1 MGSFNLSSL
10 PCMENLFEDTSVDVS
25 IEVGDAAEVAEET
38 TEATEVA
45 TDVQEDTAEAS
56 DTETTTELIF
66 QHIDTLINRK
76 MYLETYGYDRRF
88 AILAAQDGIDYIQ
101 GGAPAVESV
110 NDVSSANDSYTIAA
124 LEGVGD
130 ALKSAWE
137 WIKKVLG
144 KIANWVGRFFRSVV
158 MMFSS
163 LENNI
168 IRLKKLENESTWDTD
183 RATKASG
190 DIPDFTNNDIS
201 SAITNNKDGSH
212 IFSGVTNNDDV
223 VKKLKDEYRMIISWS
238 NSDLYHENTTSAG
251 DYEANS
257 IKLNGKSVHPND
269 STPVAYGKFKTDND
283 KVKADKEATKKMID
297 ALKKVADKKT
307 SISNATDSS
316 VGSFLTTAV
325 SLCKIKTSLNNL
337 GDVAAK
343 AASTA
348 KKQAEKFSA
357 LDSNSGKVSADVSKS
372 FKKITSYLS
381 YLQSFTA
388 KYCGALI
395 KIANWLVKGAAKVL
409 GACYKKNK

>member
-25 IEVGDAAEVAEET
+25 VEVGDAAEVAEET

-56 DTETTTELIF
+56 DTETTTELLF

-88 AILAAQDGIDYIQ
+88 AMLASQDGVDYIQ

-110 NDVSSANDSYTIAA
+110 NDVSSVNDSYTIAA

-130 ALKSAWE
+130 ALKSAWD

-144 KIANWVGRFFRSVV
+144 KIANWVSRFFRSVV

-168 IRLKKLENESTWDTD
+168 IRLKKLKNESTWDND

-190 DIPDFTNNDIS
+190 DIPDVSDTDIS
-201 SAITNNKDGSH
+201 DAITNNKGGSYM
-212 IFSGVTNNDDV
+212 FRGVKTNDEV
-223 VKKLKDEYRMIISWS
+223 VAKLKDEYDTIIIWS
-238 NSDLYHENTTSAG
+238 TMDIREDNSSSYG
-251 DYEANS
+251 DYGTKND
-257 IKLNGKSVHPND
+257 KGKREMG
-269 STPVAYGKFKTDND
+269 STAVLHDDFTENKD
-283 KVKADKEATKKMID
+283 KVKKDKEATKKMID

-307 SISNATDSS
+307 SISNATDKS
-316 VGSFLTTAV
+316 VDNLLTLAV

-337 GDVAAK
+337 GNVAAK

-357 LDSNSGKVSADVSKS
+357 LNSNDGKVSVDTSKS

>member
-25 IEVGDAAEVAEET
+25 VEVGDAAEVAEET
-38 TEATEVA
+38 TEAAEVA

-56 DTETTTELIF
+56 DTETTTELLF

-88 AILAAQDGIDYIQ
+88 AMLAAQDGVDYIQ

-110 NDVSSANDSYTIAA
+110 SDVSSANDSYTIAA

-168 IRLKKLENESTWDTD
+168 IRLKKLKNERSWNTES
-183 RATKASG
+183 AEKASG
-190 DIPDFTNNDIS
+190 DVPDDNLETAMSEAISKNNADSGIVNS
-201 SAITNNKDGSH
+201 GNWGGVAADLKAA
-212 IFSGVTNNDDV
+212 FSGVKIYATSSMATGEQDKPGTIGSVLQQGANDYSDAV
-223 VKKLKDEYRMIISWS
+223 DKNKDFSKKQREAHKKIIE
-238 NSDLYHENTTSAG
+238 D
-251 DYEANS
+251 
-257 IKLNGKSVHPND
+257 
-269 STPVAYGKFKTDND
+269 
-283 KVKADKEATKKMID
+283 
-297 ALKKVADKKT
+297 LKKVADKKQ
-307 SISNATDSS
+307 SISNATDKS
-316 VGSFLTTAV
+316 VDTWLTLATKI
-325 SLCKIKTSLNNL
+325 CKEKLAIRNL
-337 GDVAAK
+337 GDSAAK
-343 AASTA
+343 DVSVA
-348 KKQAEKFSA
+348 KKQAEKYSA
-357 LDSNSGKVSADVSKS
+357 LDSNDGKISSAVT
-372 FKKITSYLS
+372 KKFRAITTLLS
-381 YLQSFTA
+381 DLQSFSA
-388 KYCGALI
+388 KFCGALV

>member
-1 MGSFNLSSL
+1 MELRMGSFNLSSL

-25 IEVGDAAEVAEET
+25 VEVGDAAEVAEET

-88 AILAAQDGIDYIQ
+88 AMLASQDGVDYIQ

-110 NDVSSANDSYTIAA
+110 NDVSSVNDSYTIAA
-124 LEGVGD
+124 LEGVGE

-168 IRLKKLENESTWDTD
+168 MRLKKLLSNSTWDTE
-183 RATKASG
+183 RAEKASG
-190 DIPDFTNNDIS
+190 DVPESRKDVEGAMNKAIADNANNNGGGIAANSWTGISKDLTTHFATIGKYALNDMGDQHDVTDTNTMHDIGS
-201 SAITNNKDGSH
+201 TNVMLNNKD
-212 IFSGVTNNDDV
+212 NL
-223 VKKLKDEYRMIISWS
+223 KKFRD
-238 NSDLYHENTTSAG
+238 
-251 DYEANS
+251 
-257 IKLNGKSVHPND
+257 
-269 STPVAYGKFKTDND
+269 
-283 KVKADKEATKKMID
+283 ATRKIGED
-297 ALKKVADKKT
+297 LKKVADKKT
-307 SISNATDSS
+307 SISNVKSGSVSDWLSLATEICNS
-316 VGSFLTTAV
+316 
-325 SLCKIKTSLNNL
+325 KTSLKNL
-337 GDVAAK
+337 GDAAAK
-343 AASTA
+343 NVGTA
-348 KKQAEKFSA
+348 KKQAEKLSMLKSNNGSVSSA
-357 LDSNSGKVSADVSKS
+357 VSKK
-372 FKKITSYLS
+372 FRAITNVLS
-381 YLQSFTA
+381 NLQSFSA
-388 KYCGALI
+388 KFCGSLV

>member
-25 IEVGDAAEVAEET
+25 VEVGDAADVAEET

-56 DTETTTELIF
+56 DTETTTELLF

-76 MYLETYGYDRRF
+76 MYLRTYGYDRRF
-88 AILAAQDGIDYIQ
+88 AMLAAQDGVDYIQ

-163 LENNI
+163 LESNI
-168 IRLKKLENESTWDTD
+168 IRLRRLEHERKWDGES
-183 RATKASG
+183 AEKASG
-190 DIPDFTNNDIS
+190 DIPDFAKGDIDKAITDNKGDSHLLSGAKSNDEVVKALKDAYNDIIRWSTLDIREGVS
-201 SAITNNKDGSH
+201 SSHGDYDGTDKDGNRSA
-212 IFSGVTNNDDV
+212 SGAV
-223 VKKLKDEYRMIISWS
+223 LYG
-238 NSDLYHENTTSAG
+238 DLEKN
-251 DYEANS
+251 
-257 IKLNGKSVHPND
+257 K
-269 STPVAYGKFKTDND
+269 D
-283 KVKADKEATKKMID
+283 KVKKDKEATKKIID
-297 ALKKVADKKT
+297 DLKKVADKKT
-307 SISNATDSS
+307 SISNATTSS
-316 VGSFLTTAV
+316 VKDFLDEAV
-325 SLCKIKTSLNNL
+325 SLCKVKTSLTNL
-337 GDVAAK
+337 GGVAAK

-348 KKQAEKFSA
+348 KRQAEKFSA
-357 LDSNSGKVSADVSKS
+357 LSNTDGRASTSVSQS
-372 FKKITSYLS
+372 FRKITSYLS

-409 GACYKKNK
+409 GSCYKSDKS

>member
-25 IEVGDAAEVAEET
+25 VEVGDAADVAEET

-56 DTETTTELIF
+56 DTETTTELLF

-88 AILAAQDGIDYIQ
+88 AMLAAQDGIDYIQ

-168 IRLKKLENESTWDTD
+168 IRLKKLLNDSTWDTE
-183 RATKASG
+183 RAEKASG
-190 DIPDFTNNDIS
+190 DVPESKSEMETAMNKAISDNADTGDKAVIEAHGWTGLSKGLIEVFTTIGKYALNDMGDSHDVKDADVMNNVDV
-201 SAITNNKDGSH
+201 ANLLLNNKDSL
-212 IFSGVTNNDDV
+212 
-223 VKKLKDEYRMIISWS
+223 KKFR
-238 NSDLYHENTTSAG
+238 
-251 DYEANS
+251 
-257 IKLNGKSVHPND
+257 D
-269 STPVAYGKFKTDND
+269 ST
-283 KVKADKEATKKMID
+283 KKIGD
-297 ALKKVADKKT
+297 ELKKVADKKT
-307 SISNATDSS
+307 SISNAKSGS
-316 VGSFLTTAV
+316 VSDWL
-325 SLCKIKTSLNNL
+325 SLAAEICNTKASIKNL
-337 GDVAAK
+337 GDAAAK
-343 AASTA
+343 NVDTA
-348 KKQAEKFSA
+348 KKQAEKFSM
-357 LDSNSGKVSADVSKS
+357 LKSNDGSVSSGVSKR
-372 FKKITSYLS
+372 FRMITNVLS
-381 YLQSFTA
+381 HMQSFSA

-409 GACYKKNK
+409 GSCYKKNKK

>member
-25 IEVGDAAEVAEET
+25 VEVGDAAEVAEET
-38 TEATEVA
+38 TEAAEVA

-56 DTETTTELIF
+56 DTETTTELLF

-88 AILAAQDGIDYIQ
+88 AMLAAQDSIDYIR

-168 IRLKKLENESTWDTD
+168 IRLKKLKSERSWDSES
-183 RATKASG
+183 AEKASG
-190 DIPDFTNNDIS
+190 DIPDDNIETAMSEAISKNKEGSRVVTSDNWATVVDNLKTGFSDIKTLTTASLANKS
-201 SAITNNKDGSH
+201 SAEAAKTYASTD
-212 IFSGVTNNDDV
+212 TYAT
-223 VKKLKDEYRMIISWS
+223 E
-238 NSDLYHENTTSAG
+238 SD
-251 DYEANS
+251 
-257 IKLNGKSVHPND
+257 K
-269 STPVAYGKFKTDND
+269 
-283 KVKADKEATKKMID
+283 DKETSKKQREAHKKIVEE
-297 ALKKVADKKT
+297 LKKAADKKQ
-307 SISNATDSS
+307 SISNATDKS
-316 VGSFLTTAV
+316 VDDWLTLATKI
-325 SLCKIKTSLNNL
+325 CKEKMALRNL
-337 GDVAAK
+337 GDSAARDV
-343 AASTA
+343 SVA
-348 KKQAEKFSA
+348 KKQAEKYSA
-357 LDSNSGKVSADVSKS
+357 LDSNDGKASSAVTKQ
-372 FKKITSYLS
+372 FRNVTRYLS
-381 YLQSFTA
+381 DLQSFSA
-388 KYCGALI
+388 KFCGALV

>member
-25 IEVGDAAEVAEET
+25 VEVGDAAEVAEET

-88 AILAAQDGIDYIQ
+88 AMLASQDGVDYIQ

-110 NDVSSANDSYTIAA
+110 NDVSSVNDSYTIAA

-130 ALKSAWE
+130 ALKSAWD

-144 KIANWVGRFFRSVV
+144 KIANWVSRFFRSVV

-168 IRLKKLENESTWDTD
+168 IRLKKLKNESTWDND

-190 DIPDFTNNDIS
+190 DIPDVSDTDIS
-201 SAITNNKDGSH
+201 DAITNNKGGSH
-212 IFSGVTNNDDV
+212 VFSGVKNNDDV
-223 VKKLKDEYRMIISWS
+223 VKKIKDEYNTIIYWATT
-238 NSDLYHENTTSAG
+238 DLREDKATASG
-251 DYEANS
+251 DYVAGSKTRKGTSNY
-257 IKLNGKSVHPND
+257 VND
-269 STPVAYGKFKTDND
+269 SDPVAYGKFKTDND

-307 SISNATDSS
+307 SISNATDNS
-316 VGSFLTTAV
+316 VDNLLTLAV

-337 GDVAAK
+337 GNVAAK

-357 LDSNSGKVSADVSKS
+357 LNSNDGKVSVDTSKS

>member
-25 IEVGDAAEVAEET
+25 VEVGDAADVAEET

-56 DTETTTELIF
+56 DTETTTELLF

-76 MYLETYGYDRRF
+76 MYLQTYGYDRRF
-88 AILAAQDGIDYIQ
+88 AMLAAQDGVDYIQ

-163 LENNI
+163 LESNI
-168 IRLKKLENESTWDTD
+168 IRLRRLEHERKWDGES
-183 RATKASG
+183 AEKASG
-190 DIPDFTNNDIS
+190 DIPDFDKGDIS
-201 SAITNNKDGSH
+201 KAITSNRSDSYM
-212 IFSGVTNNDDV
+212 FRGVKTNDEV
-223 VKKLKDEYRMIISWS
+223 VTKLKDEYDTIITWS
-238 NSDLYHENTTSAG
+238 TMDIREDNSSSYG
-251 DYEANS
+251 DYGTKNA
-257 IKLNGKSVHPND
+257 KGKREMGSAAVLHD
-269 STPVAYGKFKTDND
+269 DFTEDKD
-283 KVKADKEATKKMID
+283 KVKKDKEATKKMID
-297 ALKKVADKKT
+297 DLKKVADKKT
-307 SISNATDSS
+307 SISNATTSS
-316 VGSFLTTAV
+316 VKDFLDEAA
-325 SLCKIKTSLNNL
+325 SLCKVKTSLTNL
-337 GDVAAK
+337 GGVAAK

-348 KKQAEKFSA
+348 KRQAEKFSA
-357 LDSNSGKVSADVSKS
+357 LSNTDGRASTSVSKS
-372 FKKITSYLS
+372 FRKVTSYLS

-409 GACYKKNK
+409 GSCYKSDKS

>member
-25 IEVGDAAEVAEET
+25 VEVGDAAEVAEET
-38 TEATEVA
+38 TEATSVA

-56 DTETTTELIF
+56 DTETTTELLF

-88 AILAAQDGIDYIQ
+88 AMLAAQDGVDYIQ

-168 IRLKKLENESTWDTD
+168 IRLKKLLNDSTWDAE
-183 RATKASG
+183 RADKASG
-190 DIPDFTNNDIS
+190 DVPESKKDMEDAMNKAVSDNVSDASAAVNVTTWTGMTKHLTDIYTKIGRYALNDMGDQHNTEDTKTMHAAATTNYLLG
-201 SAITNNKDGSH
+201 NKD
-212 IFSGVTNNDDV
+212 NL
-223 VKKLKDEYRMIISWS
+223 KKFRDE
-238 NSDLYHENTTSAG
+238 A
-251 DYEANS
+251 
-257 IKLNGKSVHPND
+257 K
-269 STPVAYGKFKTDND
+269 
-283 KVKADKEATKKMID
+283 KVGED
-297 ALKKVADKKT
+297 LKKVADKKT
-307 SISNATDSS
+307 SISNAKAGS
-316 VGSFLTTAV
+316 VNEWLTLAAEICN
-325 SLCKIKTSLNNL
+325 SKTSIRNL
-337 GDVAAK
+337 GDAAAK
-343 AASTA
+343 NVGTA
-348 KKQAEKFSA
+348 KKQAEKFSM
-357 LDSNSGKVSADVSKS
+357 LKSNDGSVSSGVSKR
-372 FKKITSYLS
+372 FRTITNTLS
-381 YLQSFTA
+381 HLQSFSA
-388 KYCGALI
+388 KFCGALI

-409 GACYKKNK
+409 GSCYKKNK

>member
-25 IEVGDAAEVAEET
+25 VEVGDAAEVAEET
-38 TEATEVA
+38 TEVAEVA

-56 DTETTTELIF
+56 DTETTTELLF

-88 AILAAQDGIDYIQ
+88 AMLASQDGVDYIR

-168 IRLKKLENESTWDTD
+168 IRLKKLENESSWDSE
-183 RATKASG
+183 RAEKASG
-190 DIPDFTNNDIS
+190 DVPESKKEMENAMNK
-201 SAITNNKDGSH
+201 AITSNKKNSEFAASISNWTELSKSLAVKYKVIGDMASASIGNSNTSISLNGADDHEKLSDNKD
-212 IFSGVTNNDDV
+212 
-223 VKKLKDEYRMIISWS
+223 KLK
-238 NSDLYHENTTSAG
+238 
-251 DYEANS
+251 
-257 IKLNGKSVHPND
+257 ND
-269 STPVAYGKFKTDND
+269 R
-283 KVKADKEATKKMID
+283 EATKKIAED
-297 ALKKVADKKT
+297 LRKVAEKKT
-307 SISNATDSS
+307 SISNASSSS
-316 VGSFLTTAV
+316 VNDWLSLATDICKEKTA
-325 SLCKIKTSLNNL
+325 IRNM
-337 GDVAAK
+337 GDVAARNI
-343 AASTA
+343 SIA

-357 LDSNSGKVSADVSKS
+357 LDSTDGKASADVSKK
-372 FKKITSYLS
+372 FRTITSYLS
-381 YLQSFTA
+381 ALQSFSA
-388 KYCGALI
+388 KFCGALI

-409 GACYKKNK
+409 GACYKNKK

>member
-25 IEVGDAAEVAEET
+25 VEVGDAAEVAEET
-38 TEATEVA
+38 TEAAEVA

-56 DTETTTELIF
+56 DTETTTELLF

-88 AILAAQDGIDYIQ
+88 AMLAAQDGIDYIR

-144 KIANWVGRFFRSVV
+144 KIASWVGRFFRSVV

-168 IRLKKLENESTWDTD
+168 IRLKRLENESSWDSE
-183 RATKASG
+183 RAEKASG
-190 DIPDFTNNDIS
+190 DVPESKSEMEKAMNEAFDKNKTNSHGFSGSTGWSGVIDALQMKYKRAIEWS
-201 SAITNNKDGSH
+201 TSDMIHTPARAEGSAIVNSAANAYD
-212 IFSGVTNNDDV
+212 
-223 VKKLKDEYRMIISWS
+223 KLSEDK
-238 NSDLYHENTTSAG
+238 
-251 DYEANS
+251 
-257 IKLNGKSVHPND
+257 
-269 STPVAYGKFKTDND
+269 D
-283 KVKADKEATKKMID
+283 KVKEDKEATKKITEDM
-297 ALKKVADKKT
+297 KKVADKKT
-307 SISNATDSS
+307 SISNATAKS
-316 VGSFLTTAV
+316 VSEWLGLATAI
-325 SLCKIKTSLNNL
+325 CKSKMSINNL
-337 GDVAAK
+337 GDTAAK

-348 KKQAEKFSA
+348 KKQAEKYSA
-357 LDSNSGKVSADVSKS
+357 LNSTDGRASTEISKS
-372 FKKITSYLS
+372 YRLITTYLS
-381 YLQSFTA
+381 YLQSFSA

-395 KIANWLVKGAAKVL
+395 KIANWLVKGSAKVL
-409 GACYKKNK
+409 GACYKKNKS